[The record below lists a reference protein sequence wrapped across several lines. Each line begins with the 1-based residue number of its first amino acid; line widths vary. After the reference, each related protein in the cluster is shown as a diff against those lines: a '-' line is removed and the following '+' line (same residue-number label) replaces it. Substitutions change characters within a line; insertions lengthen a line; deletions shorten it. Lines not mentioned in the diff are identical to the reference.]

1 MKISW
6 ISAVFAVLGL
16 LAAAPAQSAPEAE
29 AWDRWRAHDPASDR
43 RVDHSAFDRF
53 LARHV
58 IVLPQGGNRVDYA
71 RVPAEGRAALAA
83 YVAALAAVDVDGLNR
98 PEQMAFW
105 INLYNALTLKVV
117 LDHWPVRSIRD
128 IDISPGLFSD
138 GPWGARLATVAG
150 EALSLDDIE
159 HRILRP
165 LWRDP
170 RVHYAVNCASVGC
183 PDLAPRAYTGERLE
197 AMLDEG
203 ARNYVNDPRGLRID
217 RRGRLVA
224 SRIYDWFADDFGGEA
239 GVLAHLRAH
248 VRGELK
254 ARLDGA
260 AEIDAYAYDWRVNAP
275 R

>member
-1 MKISW
+1 MKIAW
-6 ISAVFAVLGL
+6 ISAVFSVIWL
-16 LAAAPAQSAPEAE
+16 LAAASAQAAPRAE
-29 AWDRWRAHDPASDR
+29 AWDRWRVHDPASGR

-58 IVLPQGGNRVDYA
+58 IVLPLGGNRVDYA
-71 RVPAEGRAALAA
+71 RVPPAGREALAA

-138 GPWGARLATVAG
+138 GPWGARLVAVAG
-150 EALSLDDIE
+150 EGLSLDDIE

-170 RVHYAVNCASVGC
+170 RVHYAVNCASIGC

-224 SRIYDWFADDFGGEA
+224 SRIYDWFAADFGGEA
-239 GVLAHLRAH
+239 GVLAHLRALS
-248 VRGELK
+248 RGAVK

-260 AEIDAYAYDWRVNAP
+260 AEIDAYAYDWSVNAP

>member
-16 LAAAPAQSAPEAE
+16 LATAPAQSAPEAE
-29 AWDRWRAHDPASDR
+29 AWDRWRVHDPASDR
-43 RVDHSAFDRF
+43 RVDHSAFDQF

-58 IVLPQGGNRVDYA
+58 IVLPQGGNRIDYA

-83 YVAALAAVDVDGLNR
+83 YVTALAAVDVDGLNR
-98 PEQMAFW
+98 REQMAFW

-117 LDHWPVRSIRD
+117 LDHWPVKSIRD

-138 GPWGARLATVAG
+138 GPWGAKLISVAG

-170 RVHYAVNCASVGC
+170 RVHYAVNCASIGC

-203 ARNYVNDPRGLRID
+203 VRNYVNDPRGLRID